1 MRVEALYGVTFAAM
15 RVGQPIVACIWMV
28 FFVCIVCVRAVCN
41 VQGTSLSFELNIEER
56 TLLIS
61 SGTATHKASLGDK
74 LTTPLYICASST
86 LSVGKVGRDINHTL

>member
-1 MRVEALYGVTFAAM
+1 MGLPLSCVLVSPLIVSGWFSSYAL
-15 RVGQPIVACIWMV
+15 C
-28 FFVCIVCVRAVCN
+28 VCAICN

-86 LSVGKVGRDINHTL
+86 LSVGKVGRDVNLTL